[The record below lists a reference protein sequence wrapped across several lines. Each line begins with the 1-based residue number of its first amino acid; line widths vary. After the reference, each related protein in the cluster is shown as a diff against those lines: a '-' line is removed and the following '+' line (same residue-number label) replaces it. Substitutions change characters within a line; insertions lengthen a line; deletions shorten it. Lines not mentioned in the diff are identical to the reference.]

1 MIIVKK
7 IYCRTVQ
14 AVLKVGNYF
23 LGYRMPEYI
32 EGAGCLK
39 ELPEIIKSK
48 GIHKVMLVTD
58 KTILDLGLPNG
69 FIDAMKTAGMDLT
82 IFSDIERNPTDEN
95 VEAGFKLFR
104 ERGCEAIVA
113 MGGGASMDC
122 AKGIA
127 SKKAHP
133 NKTVEQ
139 LQGILRV
146 HKRILPIWAV
156 PTTAGTGSETTV
168 AAVITIAKTRH
179 KASIYDTAII
189 PRYAVLDPELTVG
202 LPPFVT
208 ATTGMDAL
216 CHAVESYTNWTY
228 CTRLEKD
235 LSRKAVKLIYNNLYK
250 AYENGND
257 LEARQNMQ
265 IAAFYAGRSFTR
277 GGVGYVHTIG
287 HTLGGLYGVAHGLAM
302 SVILPHVMKE
312 YGSAVYKR
320 LGELA
325 TECGFEGSDE
335 QKSRAFIDW
344 IEESN
349 RKMGIPDSLDMIR
362 DEDIPQ
368 IIKWADKEANP
379 IYPVPVIWKYKD
391 FERLISKVRKK

>member
-1 MIIVKK
+1 MKK

-14 AVLKVGNYF
+14 AAIKVGNYF
-23 LGYRMPEYI
+23 LGFRMPEYI
-32 EGAGCLK
+32 EGAGCLR

-48 GIHKVMLVTD
+48 GIHRVLLVTD
-58 KTILDLGLPNG
+58 KVILGLGLPNG
-69 FIDAMKTAGMDLT
+69 FIDAMETAGMELT
-82 IFSDIERNPTDEN
+82 IFSDIERNPTDED
-95 VEAGFKLFR
+95 VEAGYKLFK

-122 AKGIA
+122 AKAIA
-127 SKKAHP
+127 AKNARPKKSVA
-133 NKTVEQ
+133 Q
-139 LQGILRV
+139 LQGVYRV
-146 HKRILPIWAV
+146 HKRVVPFWAV

-179 KASIYDTAII
+179 KASIYDTCII
-189 PRYAVLDPELTVG
+189 PKYAVLDPELTIG

-208 ATTGMDAL
+208 ATTGVDAL

-228 CTRLEKD
+228 CTHLEKR
-235 LSRKAVKLIYNNLYK
+235 LSKKAVKLIYENLYK

-257 LEARQNMQ
+257 IEARQNMQ

-302 SVILPHVMKE
+302 SVILPYVMRE
-312 YGSAVYKR
+312 YGPAVYKR
-320 LGELA
+320 LAELA
-325 TECGFEGSDE
+325 TECGFTGSDE
-335 QKSRAFIDW
+335 EKAHAFITW
-344 IEESN
+344 IEDQN
-349 RKMGIPDSLDMIR
+349 RKMGIPDKLDMIK

-379 IYPVPVIWKYKD
+379 MYPVPVIWKYKD
-391 FERLISKVRKK
+391 FERLISKIRIK

>member
-1 MIIVKK
+1 MKK

-14 AVLKVGNYF
+14 AAIKVGNYF
-23 LGYRMPEYI
+23 LGFRMPEYI
-32 EGAGCLK
+32 EGAGCLR

-48 GIHKVMLVTD
+48 GIHRVLLVTD
-58 KTILDLGLPNG
+58 KVILGLGLPNG
-69 FIDAMKTAGMDLT
+69 FIDAMEAAGMELT
-82 IFSDIERNPTDEN
+82 IFSDIERNPTDED
-95 VEAGFKLFR
+95 VEAGYKLFK

-122 AKGIA
+122 AKAIA
-127 SKKAHP
+127 AKNARPKKSVA
-133 NKTVEQ
+133 Q
-139 LQGILRV
+139 LQGVYRV
-146 HKRILPIWAV
+146 HKKVVPFWAV

-179 KASIYDTAII
+179 KASIYDTCII
-189 PRYAVLDPELTVG
+189 PKYAVLDPELTIG

-208 ATTGMDAL
+208 ATTGVDAL

-228 CTRLEKD
+228 CTRLEKN
-235 LSRKAVKLIYNNLYK
+235 LSKKAVKLIYENLYK

-257 LEARQNMQ
+257 IEARQNMQ

-302 SVILPHVMKE
+302 SVILPYVLRE
-312 YGSAVYKR
+312 YGSVVYKR
-320 LGELA
+320 LAELA
-325 TECGFEGSDE
+325 TECGFEGSNE
-335 QKSRAFIDW
+335 EKAHAFIEW
-344 IEESN
+344 IEDQN
-349 RKMGIPDSLDMIR
+349 RKMGIPDKLDMIK

-379 IYPVPVIWKYKD
+379 MYPVPVIWKYKD
-391 FERLISKVRKK
+391 FERLISKIRIK